1 MPMPQSPTKCPMD
14 SLLRLLMGPWT
25 TYILWVLHSNGP
37 TRFGEL
43 KRRVAGISAKML
55 TERLRML
62 EESGVV
68 HRDHQPT
75 VPPQVTYSLTARGR
89 ELRQVL
95 DELSALAGRWQ
106 AADASAHGA
115 GEAAAGSAA
124 VESAEPRP
132 AEPRPAV
139 PAPGQ
144 SAEVRPAEVE
154 PAEPRRR
161 YVSAAE

>member
-75 VPPQVTYSLTARGR
+75 VPPQVTSHRKIHPKHTKCPGR
-89 ELRQVL
+89 HFPLNAFLNRL
-95 DELSALAGRWQ
+95 KK
-106 AADASAHGA
+106 
-115 GEAAAGSAA
+115 
-124 VESAEPRP
+124 P
-132 AEPRPAV
+132 
-139 PAPGQ
+139 
-144 SAEVRPAEVE
+144 
-154 PAEPRRR
+154 
-161 YVSAAE
+161 

>member
-1 MPMPQSPTKCPMD
+1 MPMPQSPSGCPMD

-43 KRRVAGISAKML
+43 KRRVSGISAKML

-68 HRDHQPT
+68 HRNHQST
-75 VPPQVTYSLTARGR
+75 VPPQVTYSLTGRGQ

-95 DELSALAGRWQ
+95 DELSELARRWQ
-106 AADASAHGA
+106 AADGA
-115 GEAAAGSAA
+115 AADEALVADGAAAGGPAG
-124 VESAEPRP
+124 P
-132 AEPRPAV
+132 AEPRGRETEARRPM
-139 PAPGQ
+139 AP
-144 SAEVRPAEVE
+144 
-154 PAEPRRR
+154 
-161 YVSAAE
+161 AAE